1 MLPFY
6 QLLPLKE
13 MRWSNHE
20 QRLIELQ
27 VNTFGLP
34 YVEGKGIVTS
44 LQPKNSRLLLTD
56 GSNWVKDT
64 VTIKF
69 AD

>member
-1 MLPFY
+1 MQQVVTESYL
-6 QLLPLKE
+6 
-13 MRWSNHE
+13 E

-34 YVEGKGIVTS
+34 YVEGKKIVTS
-44 LQPKNSRLLLTD
+44 IPPKNSGLLLTD
-56 GSNWVKDT
+56 SFHWLKDII
-64 VTIKF
+64 TIKF